1 MRDNARMKSIHRFDG
16 KALDYTRFRERYSP
30 EIVLPVLR
38 AVCGLIPGWTVA
50 DIGAGTGM
58 LSDVF
63 LANGNRT
70 LAIEPNA
77 DMREICQLLHQEDP
91 LFQGMD
97 GTAEAT
103 GLAPASID
111 LVAAGRAMHWFDRE
125 KAFTE
130 FRRILKPDGWVAI
143 IAFGRT
149 EEGRAENV
157 EFENILREFSEDHVD
172 THAGYEVYRQLRA
185 YLPRDFHHQEI
196 LGTMAFDWENLLGMT
211 LSLSHSPAKD
221 HPAYED
227 FERSLRIFFDRF
239 VNDGR
244 VELETRYWINVG
256 RFESASYLS

>member
-1 MRDNARMKSIHRFDG
+1 MMSIHRFDG
-16 KALDYTRFRERYSP
+16 KALHYTRFRERYSP

-38 AVCGLIPGWTVA
+38 AVCGLTPDWTVA
-50 DIGAGTGM
+50 DVGAGTGM

-70 LAIEPNA
+70 LAIEPN
-77 DMREICQLLHQEDP
+77 DGMREICRLLHPENP
-91 LFQGMD
+91 YLEVID

-103 GLAPASID
+103 GLASSSID
-111 LVAAGRAMHWFDRE
+111 LVTAGRAMHWFDRE

-149 EEGRAENV
+149 EDGRTENV
-157 EFENILREFSEDHVD
+157 EFENVLRTFSEDHAD
-172 THAGYEVYRQLRA
+172 THAGYGVYRQLRS
-185 YLPRDFHHQEI
+185 YLPRDFHHREI
-196 LGTMAFDWENLLGMT
+196 LGMMRLDWENLLGMT

-221 HPAYED
+221 HPAYKD

-239 VNDGR
+239 ANDGR

-256 RFESASYLS
+256 RFEPEMGL